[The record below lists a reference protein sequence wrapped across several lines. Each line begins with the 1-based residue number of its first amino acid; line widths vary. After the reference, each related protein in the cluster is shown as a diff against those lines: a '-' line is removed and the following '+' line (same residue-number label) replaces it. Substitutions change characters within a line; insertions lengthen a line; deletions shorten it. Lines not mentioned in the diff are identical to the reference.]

1 MLRLAL
7 LLCSLLGL
15 SACHSEPDTLRLGS
29 NRWLGYAP
37 FYLADS
43 HEQLKPAG
51 IELIEYPNATG
62 VMRGFRNGLLDAAL
76 LTLDEALILQS
87 HGHDL
92 EILLVTDLSAGAD
105 ALFAKADIQQLEDLR
120 GKRIGVENTA
130 LGAFFLARILDHG
143 NLSASDV
150 EVINLGVHEHVA
162 AVRDGQVDAVVS
174 FADAGPAL
182 QRLGAHRLFDSR
194 QLPGE
199 IIDVLA
205 IERSRVS
212 PEQRQQLRSS
222 WYTALGEWHK
232 QRKRFDPLIEQRLG
246 LTPEELA
253 VTLEGLIMGDNALN
267 QRLREEG
274 ELLASIERL
283 NSYLLKQGLI
293 ERNDKPANLLG
304 NCGSPAC

>member
-1 MLRLAL
+1 M
-7 LLCSLLGL
+7 
-15 SACHSEPDTLRLGS
+15 
-29 NRWLGYAP
+29 
-37 FYLADS
+37 
-43 HEQLKPAG
+43 
-51 IELIEYPNATG
+51 
-62 VMRGFRNGLLDAAL
+62 
-76 LTLDEALILQS
+76 
-87 HGHDL
+87 
-92 EILLVTDLSAGAD
+92 
-105 ALFAKADIQQLEDLR
+105 
-120 GKRIGVENTA
+120 
-130 LGAFFLARILDHG
+130 
-143 NLSASDV
+143 
-150 EVINLGVHEHVA
+150 
-162 AVRDGQVDAVVS
+162 
-174 FADAGPAL
+174 
-182 QRLGAHRLFDSR
+182 
-194 QLPGE
+194 
-199 IIDVLA
+199 LA

-283 NSYLLKQGLI
+283 NAYLLKQGLI